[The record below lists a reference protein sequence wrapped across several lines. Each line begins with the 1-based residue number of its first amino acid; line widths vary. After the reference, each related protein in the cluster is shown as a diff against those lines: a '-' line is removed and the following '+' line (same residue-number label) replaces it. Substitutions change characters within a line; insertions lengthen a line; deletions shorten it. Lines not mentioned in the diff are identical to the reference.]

1 MGLTFEASIGLAMLV
16 ITNHIGEHNA
26 ISMPEFYHQVYGEA
40 PKSRINGTR
49 RLRDLVDYLVR
60 VKKQRICST
69 TRGGGGYYLG
79 TAEECRKYADRLRD
93 KMLKGLHKA
102 AVIRGQTLLEE
113 AGQLVLDLRAAG
125 STGETPAPLD
135 ACATEA

>member
-1 MGLTFEASIGLAMLV
+1 MAISFEESVGRAMLV

-26 ISMPEFYHQVYGEA
+26 ISMPEYFTQIYGVA

-49 RLRDLVDYLVR
+49 RLRVLVDYLVR

-69 TRGGGGYYLG
+69 TRGGGGYFLG
-79 TAEECRKYADRLRD
+79 TAQECRKYADRLRG
-93 KMLKGLHKA
+93 KALKELHKG

-113 AGQLVLDLRAAG
+113 AGQLVLELR
-125 STGETPAPLD
+125 STGETPVPLD
-135 ACATEA
+135 ACATDGG